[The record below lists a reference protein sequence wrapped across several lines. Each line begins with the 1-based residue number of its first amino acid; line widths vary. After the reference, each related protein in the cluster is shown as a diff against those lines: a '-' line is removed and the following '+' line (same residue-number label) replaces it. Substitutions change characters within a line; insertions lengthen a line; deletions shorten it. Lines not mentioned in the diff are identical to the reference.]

1 MNKLTYE
8 ERVKIEA
15 FHKIG
20 FSANKIAIELGK
32 HRSSIAR
39 ELSRNSVNGLYK
51 ATYATKTSKA
61 RRKGCGKQKLTEDH
75 WTQIRVLLQSKWSPE
90 QISGWLKAN
99 PHFGFTV
106 SHQTI
111 YEYIK
116 INQQKGG
123 DLHQS
128 LRRGGKPYRNKKIY
142 RGTIKDRISI
152 EQRPEIVNRRLR
164 VGDWEV
170 DSVIGKLHQSA
181 LVTLVERYSRYTV
194 IIKVDSKEAEL
205 VAYAIIARAKELNF
219 PLHTITGDNGTEFSA
234 HQKIST
240 ELDIDFYFTHP
251 YSSWEKGTN
260 ENTNGLIRQYF
271 PKGTDF
277 NKISEDA
284 IKLVEN
290 ELNNRPRKCLN
301 YKRPND
307 VLKRVQHR

>member
-15 FHKIG
+15 FHTAG
-20 FSANKIAIELGK
+20 FSANKIAMELGK

-39 ELSRNSVNGLYK
+39 EIDRNSIDGVYK
-51 ATYATKTSKA
+51 AIYANATSKA
-61 RRKGCGKQKLTEDH
+61 RRKACGKEKLTEDN
-75 WTQIRVLLQSKWSPE
+75 WTQIRVLLKSKWSPE
-90 QISGWLKAN
+90 QISGWLKDN
-99 PHFGFTV
+99 PQFGFSV
-106 SHQTI
+106 SYQTI
-111 YEYIK
+111 YNYIAD
-116 INQQKGG
+116 NQLNGG
-123 DLHQS
+123 DLYQS
-128 LRRGGKPYRNKKIY
+128 LRRGGRSYKNKKIY
-142 RGTIKDRISI
+142 RGTIKNRVSI
-152 EQRPEIVNRRLR
+152 EQRPEIVNNRLR
-164 VGDWEV
+164 IGDWEV

-205 VAYAIIARAKELNF
+205 VAYAIIERAKELNF

-234 HQKIST
+234 HQEISKQ
-240 ELDIDFYFTHP
+240 LDIDFYFTHP

-277 NKISEDA
+277 NKITLDT
-284 IKLVEN
+284 IQLVEN

-301 YKRPND
+301 YKRPAD
-307 VLKRVQHR
+307 ILKAM

>member
-15 FHKIG
+15 LYKAG
-20 FSANKIAIELGK
+20 FSANKIAIEIGK

-39 ELSRNSVNGLYK
+39 EINRNAVNGIYSANH
-51 ATYATKTSKA
+51 ATQASKT
-61 RRKGCGKQKLTEDH
+61 RREVCGKEKLTEDN
-75 WTQIRVLLQSKWSPE
+75 WTQLRVLIQSKWSPE
-90 QISGWLKAN
+90 QISGWLKNN
-99 PHFGFTV
+99 PHFGFRI
-106 SHQTI
+106 SYQTI
-111 YEYIK
+111 YNYIK
-116 INQQKGG
+116 ANQLNGG
-123 DLHQS
+123 DLYQS
-128 LRRGGKPYRNKKIY
+128 LRRGGRPYRNKKIY
-142 RGTIKDRISI
+142 RGSIKNRISI
-152 EQRPEIVNRRLR
+152 EQRPEIVNSRLR
-164 VGDWEV
+164 IGDWEV

-194 IIKVDSKEAEL
+194 IIKVTSKEAEL
-205 VAYAIIARAKELNF
+205 VAHAIIERGKELNV

-234 HQKIST
+234 HQKISKQ
-240 ELDIDFYFTHP
+240 LGIDFYFTHP

-277 NKISEDA
+277 NKIGADS

-301 YKRPND
+301 FKRPKD
-307 VLKRVQHR
+307 FLKAI